1 MTERRY
7 IFDDLIEIC
16 LENEGIRKMTKNII
30 FLQFH
35 HINSIE
41 MTKNVSFEIFRFEV
55 KAQRSNN
62 HSGWIVI
69 HNTKRKKPR
78 EIPLFLIKFERN

>member
-1 MTERRY
+1 
-7 IFDDLIEIC
+7 
-16 LENEGIRKMTKNII
+16 
-30 FLQFH
+30 
-35 HINSIE
+35 